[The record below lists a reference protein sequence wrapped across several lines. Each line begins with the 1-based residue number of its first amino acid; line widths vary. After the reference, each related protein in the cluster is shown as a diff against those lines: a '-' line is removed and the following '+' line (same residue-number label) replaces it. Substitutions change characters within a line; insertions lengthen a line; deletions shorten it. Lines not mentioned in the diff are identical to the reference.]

1 MIKCKRCGNELG
13 AGDKI
18 RVCKK
23 CGAEH
28 TFENGKWVMTS
39 KGGKICSS
47 DE

>member
-1 MIKCKRCGNELG
+1 MVKCERCGNELG

-28 TFENGKWVMTS
+28 KLIDDKWEMVC
-39 KGGKICSS
+39 KGGEIC
-47 DE
+47 ETKQ